1 MAQQQ
6 SQGQPQWAFWTPWA
20 YHQAQGPPP
29 SGPAAGSSRRSSTPS
44 ATPLTAPPPGSG
56 SPMASGPRPPV
67 IGQGEPGAQ
76 MTEETIPSRDFSS
89 SSPDEALADPA
100 PQPPSMDSRPHQE
113 LLRRLAVNLAVQ
125 HEEVHEDLD
134 PMVDI
139 IAAAGPG
146 RVALPLNKTVDKL
159 SKTLWQ
165 TPASIAPT
173 QKGVERRYYVPQEG
187 HEYLFTHPAPG
198 SIVVQAAAQKERQGP
213 PGPTPKA
220 KEPRRLDLLGR
231 KAYATG
237 GLQLRIANQQLMLR
251 RYAFNMW
258 ASTQKF
264 ASQLPP
270 ESRQEFGALTEEGQA
285 VVRTSLQA
293 ALDAAD
299 LAARTMATGV
309 VMRRSAWL
317 QVSGIPP
324 EVQTTI
330 QDLPFEGPALFS
342 EQTDSKLHS
351 LKDSRTYPGASEAL
365 FPGQALP

>member
-1 MAQQQ
+1 
-6 SQGQPQWAFWTPWA
+6 
-20 YHQAQGPPP
+20 
-29 SGPAAGSSRRSSTPS
+29 
-44 ATPLTAPPPGSG
+44 
-56 SPMASGPRPPV
+56 
-67 IGQGEPGAQ
+67 
-76 MTEETIPSRDFSS
+76 
-89 SSPDEALADPA
+89 
-100 PQPPSMDSRPHQE
+100 MDSRAHQE

-198 SIVVQAAAQKERQGP
+198 SIVVQAAGQKERQGP

-220 KEPRRLDLLGR
+220 KEPRRFDLLGR

-237 GLQLRIANQQLMLR
+237 GLQLSIANQQLMMG

-270 ESRQEFGALTEEGQA
+270 ESRQEFEALTEEGQA
-285 VVRTSLQA
+285 VARTSLQA

-299 LAARTMATGV
+299 SAARTMATGV
-309 VMRRSAWL
+309 VMRRSAW
-317 QVSGIPP
+317 QVSGIPL

-351 LKDSRTYPGASEAL
+351 LKDSRTTLKSLGIHTPAPQRRSFQARPYPRRGQNNERGHRRGCNNRRPDLFRGRRRGPQSDSERSSGL
-365 FPGQALP
+365 SPGPQAKPSF